1 MREHMAEYDS
11 RTNTLKITSN
21 VTITPDKVAE
31 IIDNLDLRPTTK
43 LEITNSKDNKTRHYQ
58 GIEGYMADY
67 ENNFEADN
75 AEQYD
80 ATKDIHLVTITFKSG
95 NTMMVKLNAATIA
108 NLIEI
113 KGNFKYDMGTEHYVT
128 KDADGDIFYLDLS
141 EVVFIGTQKEEEE

>member
-1 MREHMAEYDS
+1 MKEHMAEYDS

-21 VTITPDKVAE
+21 VAITPVKVAE
-31 IIDNLDLRPTTK
+31 IMGNLNLRPTTK

-80 ATKDIHLVTITFKSG
+80 ATKDIHLVTITFKNG
-95 NTMMVKLNAATIA
+95 NTMMVKLNAAAIA

-113 KGNFKYDMGTEHYVT
+113 KGNHRDDDYVT

>member
-21 VTITPDKVAE
+21 VAITPVKVAE
-31 IIDNLDLRPTTK
+31 IMGNLNLRPTTK

-80 ATKDIHLVTITFKSG
+80 ATKDIHIVTITFKG
-95 NTMMVKLNAATIA
+95 NSDPITLRMNAAAIA
-108 NLIEI
+108 NLIDI
-113 KGNFKYDMGTEHYVT
+113 TSKHTESTYVS
-128 KDADGDIFYLDLS
+128 KDEDGDIFYLDLT
-141 EVVFIGTQKEEEE
+141 EIAFIGTEKEEEE